1 MLTAGLLL
9 GAMYFDFLAL
19 FAVIAAAVFLPLWL
33 YDRHMR
39 RQAKA
44 LYDLGYSLGRM
55 EERASHAKEFGPL
68 TEKLKQAVQAEG
80 ELARSNERLT
90 KALDRLAL

>member
-1 MLTAGLLL
+1 MSWE
-9 GAMYFDFLAL
+9 FLPLVAVIG
-19 FAVIAAAVFLPLWL
+19 FAVFFPLWL

-39 RQAKA
+39 RQAKS
-44 LYDLGYSLGRM
+44 LYDLGYTLGRM

-80 ELARSNERLT
+80 ELAKSNERLT